1 MQKTKTPTLI
11 KTKIRFNKHKN
22 LKSDL
27 NKRFHIIAE
36 RAHNSKYLNLNKI
49 NTLNEY
55 RTKIENKYYSNKE
68 KENKLIAKN
77 HMINE
82 NINYNNLNK
91 NNEKKK
97 IMPQIFNSSK
107 QEMKEEKTSFPQKN
121 NIIAHN
127 MNDNG
132 NINLSINNNNSRNEC
147 NIKKNFVKFSD
158 LYSNGG
164 NLKNDSER
172 NSRYLRVNKR
182 NNLKNEYNYSKNASS
197 FKNYNTINSNI
208 SRMKI
213 NKTECDDRNEDILT
227 ISNEKEDLCAVSNLK
242 KNRYLNLDN
251 DNFYIPSNRSYEI
264 INKVLVAPHDN
275 LNKDNKT
282 ITASQ
287 NNKNKQKNKL
297 LKIKTD
303 DNSKKVYNTRLKTPI
318 TGIKKYIL
326 DFKKRMFECQT
337 ENAPNLT
344 SGNEPINSYNEYLKQ
359 KKNLLYLKSRDYKI
373 IENKMK
379 EDLRIKNNL
388 KSLSIRRNYKEKI
401 RPIKITER
409 NNIFKFIEA
418 RKQYNTINNSLEDQ
432 NVNNNIIFRTIDEDK
447 NKDIFHL
454 FGINI

>member
-1 MQKTKTPTLI
+1 MQKTKTPILI

-27 NKRFHIIAE
+27 NKRFHIITE
-36 RAHNSKYLNLNKI
+36 QAHNNKYLNLNKI
-49 NTLNEY
+49 STLNEY

-68 KENKLIAKN
+68 KENKLITKN
-77 HMINE
+77 HIINE

-91 NNEKKK
+91 NNEKPKKK
-97 IMPQIFNSSK
+97 IPQIINSLK
-107 QEMKEEKTSFPQKN
+107 QEMKEEKNSISQNN
-121 NIIAHN
+121 NIIFHTI
-127 MNDNG
+127 NDNG
-132 NINLSINNNNSRNEC
+132 NINLFINNNNSRNEF
-147 NIKKNFVKFSD
+147 NIKKNCVKFSD

-182 NNLKNEYNYSKNASS
+182 NNLKNYYNYSKNVSS
-197 FKNYNTINSNI
+197 FKDNNIIKSNI
-208 SRMKI
+208 ALMKI
-213 NKTECDDRNEDILT
+213 NKTECDNRNED
-227 ISNEKEDLCAVSNLK
+227 ISNEKEDLRAVSYLK

-264 INKVLVAPHDN
+264 INNVLVTPHDN
-275 LNKDNKT
+275 LNGDNKT
-282 ITASQ
+282 ITETQ
-287 NNKNKQKNKL
+287 NDKNKQKKKI

-303 DNSKKVYNTRLKTPI
+303 DNSKKVYNSRLKTPV

-326 DFKKRMFECQT
+326 DFKKRMFESQT
-337 ENAPNLT
+337 ENTPNLT

-388 KSLSIRRNYKEKI
+388 KSLSIRPNNKEKI

-409 NNIFKFIEA
+409 NNIFKLIEA

-432 NVNNNIIFRTIDEDK
+432 SVNNNNIFRTIDEDK